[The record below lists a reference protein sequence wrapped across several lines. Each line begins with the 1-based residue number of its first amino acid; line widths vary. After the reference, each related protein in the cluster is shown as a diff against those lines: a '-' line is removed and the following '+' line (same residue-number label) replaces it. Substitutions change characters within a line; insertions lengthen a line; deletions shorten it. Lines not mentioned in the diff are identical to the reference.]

1 MVQREKSLSALII
14 QQNPLPPDRY
24 TGADRSQVVDVA
36 IDAWKHQ
43 QAKFE
48 VLGSRIPSEAWNRE
62 TMWQYSNGTW
72 YYVDRS
78 KLQVQLLVAD
88 EENSDQAK
96 ILPVNIWKDH
106 QKGDSLI
113 GTPLYSGKEVLQP
126 SSYMLRDK
134 IK

>member
-1 MVQREKSLSALII
+1 LII

-24 TGADRSQVVDVA
+24 TGGDRKQVVDVA

-72 YYVDRS
+72 YYVDQSR
-78 KLQVQLLVAD
+78 LQVQLLVAD
-88 EENSDQAK
+88 ESNTKQAK
-96 ILPVNIWKDH
+96 ILPINIIKNH

-113 GTPLYSGKEVLQP
+113 GTPLFSSKEVLQP
-126 SSYMLRDK
+126 SSYMMRDK